1 MTENVRPGQQA
12 ASLDPQVLL
21 AGLPYDARLFDS
33 RSRDEDTAGQP
44 LRRLVVLLHG
54 FGADMDDL
62 IGLAPVLAPHVPGP
76 SLWLSPNAPQPGMM
90 GGRQWFPLMSLSA
103 DEKDQGALEARA
115 GLTAFLEKALAA
127 AGLGWQDLILVGF
140 SQGCMMTLEVG
151 LRLPE
156 APAGLVG
163 FSGALAGPQRL
174 ASEIKVKPPVLL
186 VHGTLDP
193 IVPFKALGQAKEALE
208 QLEVPVQTHACEGLA
223 HGIDQQGL
231 GRAAYFM
238 AGLGDDD

>member
-1 MTENVRPGQQA
+1 MAQSTP
-12 ASLDPQVLL
+12 LDPQALL
-21 AGLPYDARLFDS
+21 AGLPYEARLFDS
-33 RSRDEDTAGQP
+33 RSRDESTAGQP

-62 IGLAPVLAPHVPGP
+62 ISLAPVLSPHVPGP

-90 GGRQWFPLMSLSA
+90 GGRQWFPLMTLSPE
-103 DEKDQGALEARA
+103 EKDEGAQMARD
-115 GLTAFLEKALAA
+115 GLIEFLEKALLA
-127 AGLGWQDLILVGF
+127 AGLAWQDLILVGF

-163 FSGALAGPQRL
+163 FSGSLAGPGRL
-174 ASEIKVKPPVLL
+174 ADEIRVKPPVLL

-193 IVPFKALGQAKEALE
+193 IVPFKALGLAKSALE
-208 QLEVPVQTHACEGLA
+208 QLEVPVQTFACEGLA

-238 AGLGDDD
+238 AGLGGDDD